1 VGFAPPQKNWWAKA
15 HATFSR
21 FNVEIEI
28 FRKEQKMKK
37 QTLILTL
44 VAIVLSASAASADVQ
59 TTTGTISKV
68 TVYRGQALV
77 TRTLNV
83 DLPAGTSELLVTD
96 LPEKIVPESL
106 YATTSGD
113 VKVLSVRFREK
124 AVKEDTREEVKKLD
138 AQIEEVKRKLKHA
151 AKDRENA
158 TDLWNKFKELWK
170 LAVDGANVDLNRSVM
185 QSEQIE
191 SYTKYLEAKSLEWN
205 QKILEL
211 QDTEADL
218 TKELELLTRK
228 RKELDA
234 GHSRTEREAVVFV
247 SNKTGNKAAIELSYL
262 VNGANWTPQYNLRA
276 NPQKSNVLIEYNAVV
291 NQTSGENWEGID
303 LSLSTAEPTMVSA
316 PPVLDPMLVSLSM
329 PAQTQQAEQQVF
341 VQLENVRQQV
351 QSRKANIT
359 KGIAANFDLNELA
372 ISNQGFFFNATGQQ
386 VKEFQKQ
393 LAVVTRKEGVSVT
406 YNLPGRLSLPSRSDQ
421 QLVTIA
427 SVSAKADF
435 TLVATPILTDYV
447 YLQAELLNDSDTIL
461 LPGQASVF
469 RNGEFVGK
477 SELPL
482 VTIGE
487 KLTAGFGIDS
497 QVQVTHELE
506 EKKTRIQGG
515 NRIDTYDYRI
525 ALSNY
530 KNTAVELQLLD
541 RLGYTEDSSIKIE
554 LVKTEPEL
562 STDSEYLRTARKKG
576 ILRWDLNLPPNTV
589 DENKTILK
597 YSFTMEYDRNM
608 QIQTRRQ

>member
-1 VGFAPPQKNWWAKA
+1 
-15 HATFSR
+15 
-21 FNVEIEI
+21 
-28 FRKEQKMKK
+28 MKK

-44 VAIVLSASAASADVQ
+44 VVIVLATSVAFADAQ

-77 TRTLNV
+77 TRTIDV
-83 DLPAGTSELLVTD
+83 DLPAGTSELIVTG
-96 LPEKIVPESL
+96 LPAKIVPESL
-106 YATTSGD
+106 YAQTSGD
-113 VKVLSVRFREK
+113 IKVLSVRFRER
-124 AVKEDTREEVKKLD
+124 AVREDTREEVKQLD
-138 AQIEEVKRKLKHA
+138 ALIEDVKNKLKYAESEHKLFVLQWEMFEKLKDFTITA
-151 AKDRENA
+151 AKS
-158 TDLWNKFKELWK
+158 
-170 LAVDGANVDLNRSVM
+170 DLNRGLLVF
-185 QSEQIE
+185 EPIE
-191 SYTKYLEAKSLEWN
+191 SLTGLIEEKGLEYHKHNMELED
-205 QKILEL
+205 KIAQLK
-211 QDTEADL
+211 
-218 TKELELLTRK
+218 KELELLDRK

-234 GHSRTEREAVVFV
+234 GRSRTEREAVVFV
-247 SNKTGNKAAIELSYL
+247 NNETKKKATIELSYL
-262 VNGANWTPQYNLRA
+262 VDGANWTPQYNLRA
-276 NPQKSNVLIEYNAVV
+276 NPKKSNVLIEYNAVV
-291 NQTSGENWEGID
+291 NQTSGEDWSGVA

-316 PPVLDPMLVSLSM
+316 PPVLDPMLVSLSQ
-329 PAQTQQAEQQVF
+329 PAQAQQAEQQVF
-341 VQLENVRQQV
+341 VQLDNVRKQLQL
-351 QSRKANIT
+351 RRDNIKKGIGANI
-359 KGIAANFDLNELA
+359 DLNELA
-372 ISNQGFFFNATGQQ
+372 ISNQSFVLQASGQQ

-393 LAVVTRKEGVSVT
+393 LAVVARKEGVSVT
-406 YNLPGRLSLPSRSDQ
+406 YNLPGKLSLPSRSDQ

-427 SVSAKADF
+427 SVMAKADF
-435 TLVATPILTDYV
+435 TLIATPILTDYV
-447 YLQAELLNDSDTIL
+447 YLQAELLNDSETIL

-469 RNGEFVGK
+469 RNDEFVGR
-477 SELPL
+477 SQLPL

-554 LVKTEPEL
+554 LVKTEPQL
-562 STDSEYLRTARKKG
+562 SKDSEYLRTARKKG

-589 DENKTILK
+589 DENAAVVK

-608 QIQTRRQ
+608 QIQARRQ

>member
-1 VGFAPPQKNWWAKA
+1 MEKKTQVLVLAVVVTALATAVAFADA
-15 HATFSR
+15 
-21 FNVEIEI
+21 
-28 FRKEQKMKK
+28 
-37 QTLILTL
+37 QT
-44 VAIVLSASAASADVQ
+44 VSGA
-59 TTTGTISKV
+59 ISKV

-77 TRTLNV
+77 TRIIDV
-83 DLPAGTSELLVTD
+83 DLPAGTSELIVTG
-96 LPEKIVPESL
+96 LPAKIVPESL
-106 YATTSGD
+106 YAQTSGD
-113 VKVLSVRFREK
+113 IKVLSVRFRER
-124 AVKEDTREEVKKLD
+124 AVREDTREEVKKLD
-138 AQIEEVKRKLKHA
+138 AQIEDVKHQLKYAESEHKHYQLQWEMFAKLKDFTITA
-151 AKDRENA
+151 AKS
-158 TDLWNKFKELWK
+158 
-170 LAVDGANVDLNRSVM
+170 DLNRGLLVF
-185 QSEQIE
+185 EPIE
-191 SYTKYLEAKSLEWN
+191 SLTGLIEEKGLEYHKHIMELED
-205 QKILEL
+205 KIAQLK
-211 QDTEADL
+211 
-218 TKELELLTRK
+218 KELELLDRK

-234 GHSRTEREAVVFV
+234 GRSRTEREAVVFV
-247 SNKTGNKAAIELSYL
+247 NNQSKKKAAIKLSYL

-291 NQTSGENWEGID
+291 NQTSGENWEGVD

-316 PPVLDPMLVSLSM
+316 PPVLDPMLVSLSL
-329 PAQTQQAEQQVF
+329 PIQTQQAEQQVF
-341 VQLENVRQQV
+341 AQLDNVRKQLQL
-351 QSRKANIT
+351 RRDNIK

-372 ISNQGFFFNATGQQ
+372 ISNQGFVLQATGQQ

-393 LAVVTRKEGVSVT
+393 LAVVARKEGVSVT

-497 QVQVTHELE
+497 QVQVTRELE

-554 LVKTEPEL
+554 LVKTEPQL
-562 STDSEYLRTARKKG
+562 CKDSEYLRTARKKG
-576 ILRWDLNLPPNTV
+576 ILRWDLNLQPNTV
-589 DENKTILK
+589 DENTTVVK

-608 QIQTRRQ
+608 QIQARRQ

>member
-1 VGFAPPQKNWWAKA
+1 
-15 HATFSR
+15 
-21 FNVEIEI
+21 
-28 FRKEQKMKK
+28 MKK

-44 VAIVLSASAASADVQ
+44 VILVLATSAAFADVQ
-59 TTTGTISKV
+59 TTTGNISKV

-83 DLPAGTSELLVTD
+83 DLSAGTSELIVTD
-96 LPEKIVPESL
+96 LPAKIVSESI
-106 YATTSGD
+106 YAQTSGD
-113 VKVLSVRFREK
+113 VKVLSVRYRER
-124 AVKEDTREEVKKLD
+124 AVQEDTREEVKQLD
-138 AQIEEVKRKLKHA
+138 AQIEEVKRKQQHA
-151 AKDRENA
+151 KKDNENA
-158 TDLWNKFKELWK
+158 ADLWNKFRELWK

-218 TKELELLTRK
+218 AKELELLTRK

-234 GHSRTEREAVVFV
+234 GRSRTEREAVVFV
-247 SNKTGNKAAIELSYL
+247 NNETKKKAAIEISYL

-276 NPQKSNVLIEYNAVV
+276 DPKKSNVLIEYNAVV
-291 NQTSGENWEGID
+291 NQTSGENWDGVA

-316 PPVLDPMLVSLSM
+316 PPVLDPMLVSLSL
-329 PAQTQQAEQQVF
+329 PVQTQQAEQQVF
-341 VQLENVRQQV
+341 VQIENIREQL
-351 QSRKANIT
+351 QSRKDNIK

-372 ISNQGFFFNATGQQ
+372 ISNQGFILQASDQQ

-393 LAVVTRKEGVSVT
+393 LAVVARKEGVSVT
-406 YNLPGRLSLPSRSDQ
+406 YNLPGNLSLPSRSDQ

-427 SVSAKADF
+427 FILAKADF
-435 TLVATPILTDYV
+435 TLIATPILTDYV

-477 SELPL
+477 SDLPL

-497 QVQVTHELE
+497 QIQVIRELE

-562 STDSEYLRTARKKG
+562 SKDSEYLRTARKKG
-576 ILRWDLNLPPNTV
+576 ILRWDLNLPSNTV
-589 DENKTILK
+589 DENVTVVK
-597 YSFTMEYDRNM
+597 YSFTMEYDKNM
-608 QIQTRRQ
+608 QIQARRK

>member
-1 VGFAPPQKNWWAKA
+1 
-15 HATFSR
+15 
-21 FNVEIEI
+21 
-28 FRKEQKMKK
+28 MK
-37 QTLILTL
+37 QQNFILTL
-44 VAIVLSASAASADVQ
+44 AVIVLATSAAFADVQ
-59 TTTGTISKV
+59 TTAGTISKV

-77 TRTLNV
+77 TRTLDV
-83 DLPAGTSELLVTD
+83 DLPAGTSELIVTG
-96 LPEKIVPESL
+96 LPAKIVPESL
-106 YATTSGD
+106 YAQTSGD
-113 VKVLSVRFREK
+113 IKVLSVRFRER
-124 AVKEDTREEVKKLD
+124 AVREDTREEVKKLD

-151 AKDRENA
+151 AKNRENA
-158 TDLWNKFKELWK
+158 TDLWTKFKDLWK
-170 LAVDGANVDLNRSVM
+170 MAIDGANVDLNRSVM

-234 GHSRTEREAVVFV
+234 GHSRTEREAIVFV
-247 SNKTGNKAAIELSYL
+247 SNKAENLTKIELSYL
-262 VNGANWTPQYNLRA
+262 VNGANWNPQYNLRA
-276 NPQKSNVLIEYNAVV
+276 NPKKSDVLIEYNAVV
-291 NQTSGENWEGID
+291 NQTSGEDWDGIA
-303 LSLSTAEPTMVSA
+303 LSLSTAEPTMVSS
-316 PPVLDPMLVSLSM
+316 PPVLDPMLVSLSALQ
-329 PAQTQQAEQQVF
+329 PAQQAEQQAF
-341 VQLENVRQQV
+341 VQFENVRRQV
-351 QSRKANIT
+351 ESRRANIK
-359 KGIAANFDLNELA
+359 KGIGANVDLNTLA
-372 ISNQGFFFNATGQQ
+372 ISNQGFFFNATRQQ

-393 LAVVTRKEGVSVT
+393 LAVVARKEGVSVT
-406 YNLPGRLSLPSRSDQ
+406 YNLPGKLSLPSRSDQ

-435 TLVATPILTDYV
+435 TLIATPILTDYV

-469 RNGEFVGK
+469 HDGEFVGN
-477 SELPL
+477 SQLPL

-515 NRIDTYDYRI
+515 NRIDTYNYRI

-541 RLGYTEDSSIKIE
+541 RLGYTEDSSVKID
-554 LVKTEPEL
+554 LVKTEPQL
-562 STDSEYLRTARKKG
+562 SEDSEYLRTARKKG
-576 ILRWDLNLPPNTV
+576 ILRWDLNLQPNTV
-589 DENKTILK
+589 DENATVVK

-608 QIQTRRQ
+608 QIQARRR